1 MSTTDT
7 DVIVTQYRAEFRGEH
22 FSGCSWHLG
31 GWESREEL
39 PRRRAWT
46 VARDMRLHPNA
57 RDITAEILRR
67 NWRTGI
73 LSGAQFNTSAARV
86 ILVTDEPGSR
96 YGIAL
101 VIEER
106 QRNALTSVPTT

>member
-1 MSTTDT
+1 MSTNT
-7 DVIVTQYRAEFRGEH
+7 DVIVTQYRAEFRGEP
-22 FSGCSWHLG
+22 FSKPTWHLS

-46 VARDMRLHPNA
+46 VMRDLLTHDNA
-57 RDITAEILRR
+57 RDITIEILNR
-67 NWRTGI
+67 WKI
-73 LSGAQFNTSAARV
+73 LDQSAARV

-106 QRNALTSVPTT
+106 QRNALTSVPTEA